1 MRLVIKIFMDSWM
14 GNTLAVAFEPCST
27 PCNTPIPCKDADC
40 QSLEPC
46 YDCQHGMDRQ
56 CSPRSEAVFQF
67 GGTSLGRDDPSAV
80 ILARAAGRTTDKATY
95 TPVGRLQHGGTRAG
109 EQPGAR
115 AFSRDQQGTAIE
127 HSCIP
132 PHASESS
139 ANGSKA
145 AESIERQSRSDTEI
159 AMDSSE
165 QRYVQALH
173 NWWRPVEIKPIERC
187 KRIQPPR
194 DSEHHLFKLR
204 NRLDGHHRSL
214 GHESHD
220 GDSTHDR
227 LFMKGLAHGRVVK
240 PHHLQH
246 GHHHQHVEGQ
256 HMHCAENA
264 HDAKR
269 KAVVRDI
276 EEIVNEQR
284 EKHRIRMLEKF
295 WDEESGRV
303 HYHNG
308 MFFTMPS
315 VTSDQKQ
322 EGHAH
327 QEHGHC
333 DEWHSSVKNDAAAA
347 PTEPVEMS
355 TGFGRYHH
363 HTKDSKRK
371 GQGSATSLWLER
383 MMRRWVE

>member
-1 MRLVIKIFMDSWM
+1 MFLNALDHKDLEPTCM
-14 GNTLAVAFEPCST
+14 GNPFAVAFEPCST
-27 PCNTPIPCKDADC
+27 PISCKDAEC
-40 QSLEPC
+40 QPFEPC
-46 YDCQHGMDRQ
+46 HDCRYGMDRA
-56 CSPRSEAVFQF
+56 CSPRSEAVFEL
-67 GGTSLGRDDPSAV
+67 GKTNLGRDDPSAA

-95 TPVGRLQHGGTRAG
+95 TQVGSQQHGGTRAG

-127 HSCIP
+127 HSIP
-132 PHASESS
+132 PHAGESS

-159 AMDSSE
+159 AMDPSE

-173 NWWRPVEIKPIERC
+173 SWWRPVEIKPIE
-187 KRIQPPR
+187 RIQPPR

-214 GHESHD
+214 GHEPLD
-220 GDSTHDR
+220 GDSTDDR

-246 GHHHQHVEGQ
+246 GHHHHHVESQHV
-256 HMHCAENA
+256 HCAENA
-264 HDAKR
+264 HDARR
-269 KAVVRDI
+269 KAVARDI

-295 WDEESGRV
+295 WDEESGQV

-322 EGHAH
+322 EGHAS
-327 QEHGHC
+327 QDNGHGH
-333 DEWHSSVKNDAAAA
+333 EWHSSVKSNAAPA

-355 TGFGRYHH
+355 TGFGRHH
-363 HTKDSKRK
+363 DHTRDSKRK